1 MDAKSNT
8 DIQSNHEQAEQ
19 RIRPF
24 GIIDLIVVTTA
35 MAVLFKLHG
44 LHMSS
49 RSSDSGPMWMLL
61 VFGYAMS
68 SGLALSALYW
78 LPMQFSGTGKFFRQP
93 GHWILGC
100 FSIFS
105 IGGVVFLVCFIIHG
119 PSLDITDALLPA
131 VGLLVWS
138 VSYLC
143 GAILATVAAF
153 KVRGGWRVAMMFL
166 IAFSISGM
174 VAYAMGAIGILFSL
188 NSMFDYVAMFQGGQ
202 QVVGFFAAIT
212 IGVAVCIGL
221 VKKSQWDWLHWIG
234 VVVAVVDLVLVPL
247 LRFVSIYFMSKTL

>member
-8 DIQSNHEQAEQ
+8 DIQSKHEQAEQ

-105 IGGVVFLVCFIIHG
+105 IGGVVNWVCFIIHG
-119 PSLDITDALLPA
+119 PSIVHGDALLPA
-131 VGLLVWS
+131 VGLLVVS
-138 VSYLC
+138 ISYLC
-143 GAILATVAAF
+143 EGILATVAAF
-153 KVRGGWRVAMMFL
+153 KVRGGWRVSMMFL

-174 VAYAMGAIGILFSL
+174 VAYATIAIGILFSL

>member
-1 MDAKSNT
+1 MDAENNT
-8 DIQSNHEQAEQ
+8 DIQPKHEQAEQ
-19 RIRPF
+19 CIRPF

-35 MAVLFKLHG
+35 MAVLVKLDG
-44 LHMSS
+44 LYMSS
-49 RSSDSGPMWMLL
+49 ENSDSVPMWMLI
-61 VFGYAMS
+61 VFIYAMS

-105 IGGVVFLVCFIIHG
+105 IGGVVDLVCSIIHG
-119 PSLDITDALLPA
+119 PSLDQSGALLPA
-131 VGLLVWS
+131 VGILVLS
-138 VSYLC
+138 VGSLC

-153 KVRGGWRVAMMFL
+153 KVRGGWRVSMMFL

-174 VAYAMGAIGILFSL
+174 VVYATGAIAIHFRSS
-188 NSMFDYVAMFQGGQ
+188 SMFYYVLWFQEGKQ
-202 QVVGFFAAIT
+202 IVGFVAAIT
-212 IGVAVCIGL
+212 TGVAVCIDL
-221 VKKSQWDWLHWIG
+221 VRKSQRDWLHWIG

-247 LRFVSIYFMSKTL
+247 LQFVSVYFMQETL